1 MTSGPGID
9 PGPQWWEANTLTTTA
24 SMLPK
29 RTVSII
35 SSRCGIDYCVQLFL
49 WWKINFFFFNLVKTM
64 FKRWALFCF
73 VLFCLFSLIR
83 HSFHSLVGRL
93 CVVHFCV

>member
-49 WWKINFFFFNLVKTM
+49 WWKINGFFFLVFFFNLVKTM
-64 FKRWALFCF
+64 FKRWAF
-73 VLFCLFSLIR
+73 VLFYFVLFVFFNS
-83 HSFHSLVGRL
+83 S
-93 CVVHFCV
+93 

>member
-49 WWKINFFFFNLVKTM
+49 WWKINVFLFCFVFFQFSKDHVQTLGI
-64 FKRWALFCF
+64 CF
-73 VLFCLFSLIR
+73 VLFCFVCFL
-83 HSFHSLVGRL
+83 
-93 CVVHFCV
+93 

>member
-9 PGPQWWEANTLTTTA
+9 PGPQWREANTLTTTA

-49 WWKINFFFFNLVKTM
+49 WWKINVFCFFFFQFSKDHVQTLGI
-64 FKRWALFCF
+64 CF
-73 VLFCLFSLIR
+73 VLFFFVCFL
-83 HSFHSLVGRL
+83 
-93 CVVHFCV
+93 

>member
-1 MTSGPGID
+1 MTSGPGIH
-9 PGPQWWEANTLTTTA
+9 PGQQWWEANTLTTTA

-49 WWKINFFFFNLVKTM
+49 WWKINVFFFCFFFQFSKDHVQTLGI
-64 FKRWALFCF
+64 CF
-73 VLFCLFSLIR
+73 VLFLFVCFL
-83 HSFHSLVGRL
+83 
-93 CVVHFCV
+93 

>member
-49 WWKINFFFFNLVKTM
+49 WWKINVFVFVFVFFNLVKNM
-64 FKRWALFCF
+64 FKRWAF
-73 VLFCLFSLIR
+73 VLFYFVCFL
-83 HSFHSLVGRL
+83 
-93 CVVHFCV
+93 

>member
-9 PGPQWWEANTLTTTA
+9 PGPQWREANTLTTTA

-49 WWKINFFFFNLVKTM
+49 WWKINVFFFVFCFQFSKDHVQTLGI
-64 FKRWALFCF
+64 CF
-73 VLFCLFSLIR
+73 VLFCFVCFL
-83 HSFHSLVGRL
+83 
-93 CVVHFCV
+93 

>member
-9 PGPQWWEANTLTTTA
+9 PGPQWWEANILTTTA

-49 WWKINFFFFNLVKTM
+49 WWKINFFFFQFSKDHVQTLGIV
-64 FKRWALFCF
+64 LFCF
-73 VLFCLFSLIR
+73 VCFL
-83 HSFHSLVGRL
+83 
-93 CVVHFCV
+93 

>member
-49 WWKINFFFFNLVKTM
+49 WWKINGFFFVFFFQFSKDHVQTLGI
-64 FKRWALFCF
+64 CF
-73 VLFCLFSLIR
+73 VLFFFVCFL
-83 HSFHSLVGRL
+83 
-93 CVVHFCV
+93 

>member
-9 PGPQWWEANTLTTTA
+9 PGPQWWEANILTTTA

-49 WWKINFFFFNLVKTM
+49 WWKINFFFFFNLVKTM

-73 VLFCLFSLIR
+73 VLFVFFNS
-83 HSFHSLVGRL
+83 S
-93 CVVHFCV
+93 

>member
-1 MTSGPGID
+1 MTSGPGIH
-9 PGPQWWEANTLTTTA
+9 PGQQWWEANTLTTTA

-49 WWKINFFFFNLVKTM
+49 WWKINVFFFFFFQFSKDHVQTLGI
-64 FKRWALFCF
+64 CF
-73 VLFCLFSLIR
+73 VLFLFVCFL
-83 HSFHSLVGRL
+83 
-93 CVVHFCV
+93 